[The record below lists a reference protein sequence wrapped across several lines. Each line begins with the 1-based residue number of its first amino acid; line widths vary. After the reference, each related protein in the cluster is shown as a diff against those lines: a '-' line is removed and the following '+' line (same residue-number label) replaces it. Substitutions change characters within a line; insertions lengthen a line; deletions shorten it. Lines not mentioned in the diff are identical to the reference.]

1 VIDSSRCKH
10 DPPPREFNSRAPDI
24 DAQARVKDS
33 QHRES
38 TPHACEFNS
47 QGRGLDSQ
55 SRTSNPHARN
65 TLGAKNE
72 VRALFGPDSDQVASQ
87 GLKKKSE
94 RSKPKRVFG

>member
-10 DPPPREFNSRAPDI
+10 DPPTREFNSHAPDI
-24 DAQARVKDS
+24 DAQ
-33 QHRES
+33 
-38 TPHACEFNS
+38 
-47 QGRGLDSQ
+47 
-55 SRTSNPHARN
+55 SRASNPHAHN

-72 VRALFGPDSDQVASQ
+72 ARALFGPDSDQVASQ